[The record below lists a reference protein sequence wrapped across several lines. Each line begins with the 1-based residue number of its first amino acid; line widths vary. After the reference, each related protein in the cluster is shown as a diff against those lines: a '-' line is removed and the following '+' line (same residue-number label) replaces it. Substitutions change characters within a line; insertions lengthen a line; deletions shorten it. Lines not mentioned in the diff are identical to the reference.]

1 MRHVLVVANKTVGG
15 DELAAVIKERLAHQ
29 PCDFHLLVPVPP
41 APPIGIAAG
50 FSAMEAGV
58 VPTLHG
64 PDERELAEERLR
76 YGLEWMRG
84 LGASVTGEVGE
95 SEAVRAV
102 RGRARFDTHRR
113 DHHLHVA
120 DDAVVLAA
128 PGPSLPRRAQVL
140 AARHRRHGE
149 GVRSA
154 GTTSTGCQ
162 AGAPIR
168 RRCRPRGGTPRR

>member
-15 DELAAVIKERLAHQ
+15 DELAAVITERLAGE

-58 VPTLHG
+58 VPTIQG

-84 LGASVTGEVGE
+84 LGATVTGEVGE
-95 SEAVRAV
+95 SEAVRA
-102 RGRARFDTHRR
+102 GALRR
-113 DHHLHVA
+113 STRRPIDEIVISTLPTTLSRWLRQDLPSRVERKF
-120 DDAVVLAA
+120 
-128 PGPSLPRRAQVL
+128 SLPVTVVT
-140 AARHRRHGE
+140 AR
-149 GVRSA
+149 
-154 GTTSTGCQ
+154 TS
-162 AGAPIR
+162 P
-168 RRCRPRGGTPRR
+168 

>member
-15 DELAAVIKERLAHQ
+15 DELAKVIKERLAEE

-58 VPTLHG
+58 VPTIQG

-84 LGASVTGEVGE
+84 LGAIVTGEVGE

-102 RGRARFDTHRR
+102 RSVLDGRPIDEIIISTLPTTLSRWLRQDLPSRVERKF
-113 DHHLHVA
+113 
-120 DDAVVLAA
+120 
-128 PGPSLPRRAQVL
+128 SLPVTVVT
-140 AARHRRHGE
+140 AR
-149 GVRSA
+149 SPL
-154 GTTSTGCQ
+154 T
-162 AGAPIR
+162 
-168 RRCRPRGGTPRR
+168 